1 MFSGALG
8 ANVLS
13 RAGGTVAHNPPPEG
27 VHYNI
32 HQPRY
37 SKWGGGR
44 GGKKQNMTE
53 VLNQARIVIE
63 TQSKGILSAWWSE
76 NSELCQTAE
85 PSMTSPW
92 EVGRA
97 FD

>member
-8 ANVLS
+8 AYVLS
-13 RAGGTVAHNPPPEG
+13 RAGGTVAYNLSPPEG

-37 SKWGGGR
+37 SKWGGG

-53 VLNQARIVIE
+53 VLNQARIVTEI
-63 TQSKGILSAWWSE
+63 QSKGILSAWWSE

-92 EVGRA
+92 AVGRA